1 MTFTPALRRACVLAA
16 AVLLATAIGA
26 IPVYAD
32 NDKPADRTTKS
43 QKKAGKE
50 SKTKTTPTSDSTYGP
65 PERGAPT
72 GY

>member
-1 MTFTPALRRACVLAA
+1 MTFTRVLRRACVLAA
-16 AVLLATAIGA
+16 AALLTTAIGA

-32 NDKPADRTTKS
+32 DNKPADGTTKS
-43 QKKAGKE
+43 QKKADKE
-50 SKTKTTPTSDSTYGP
+50 SKTKTTLTSDGTNGP